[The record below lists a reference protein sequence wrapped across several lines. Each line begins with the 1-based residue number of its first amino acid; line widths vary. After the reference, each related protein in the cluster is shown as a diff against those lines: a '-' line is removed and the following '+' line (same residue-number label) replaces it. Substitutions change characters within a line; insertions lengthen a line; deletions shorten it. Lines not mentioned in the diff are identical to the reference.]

1 MDMINYRKVS
11 ADGLQIFY
19 REAGPADAPTVLLL
33 HGYPTSSH
41 MFRRLIP
48 LLSQHYHVIAPDMPG
63 FGLSDLPEREAYGYT
78 FDHLAETMQAFID
91 ALGLK
96 RFAIYVFDYG
106 APVGLRLAVANPEKI
121 SGIISQNGNAYEEG
135 LSSGF
140 APLQKYWRDPSQANR
155 DALREFV
162 SAGFTKWQYT
172 EGVDDESLIEPEAY
186 IVDQHFLDR
195 PGNTE
200 IQLDIMLDYRE
211 NVKRYPAFHAY
222 FRQHQPPLLAVWGD
236 RDPFFLPAGADAYKK
251 DIPGAI
257 VKCYPTGHFAL
268 ETHLAEIGQEILSFL
283 GSLRATGVGARPPFP
298 PFNRESALQKVQMAE
313 DAWNS
318 KDPERVSLAYTV
330 DTEWRNRSEFI
341 NGREEVKAF
350 LKRKWEKELDYKLK
364 KELWGFRE
372 NRMAVRFE
380 YTWHDEAGQWY
391 RSYGNELWEFDEN
404 GLMRKRYASINDLP
418 IETRVIKKVGHP
430 RNGAAD

>member
-1 MDMINYRKVS
+1 MDMINYRKVL
-11 ADGLQIFY
+11 ADGLHIFY

-140 APLQKYWRDPSQANR
+140 APLQKYWKDPSQANR

-222 FRQHQPPLLAVWGD
+222 FREHRPPLLAVWGD
-236 RDPFFLPAGADAYKK
+236 RDPFFLPAGAEAYKK

-257 VKCYPTGHFAL
+257 VKFYPTGHFAL

-418 IETRVIKKVGHP
+418 TPPPQKK
-430 RNGAAD
+430 